1 MPLSMPAFD
10 LLPQLGDFVRL
21 RWATS
26 PQLPPLWRVEQ
37 DAIGWLG
44 RCGRTEVRLLDAV
57 EGSIRAHVWAFFRR
71 HAFVPEAGG
80 RVVSTSVDGCGIK
93 RMDFRPVVYSLSEL
107 SEAWE
112 IVDV

>member
-1 MPLSMPAFD
+1 MGLPLLAFD

-37 DAIGWLG
+37 DAKGWLG
-44 RCGRTEVRLLDAV
+44 RCGRTEVRLADAID
-57 EGSIRAHVWAFFRR
+57 GSIRAHVWAFFRR

-80 RVVSTSVDGCGIK
+80 RVVSVSADGCAVK
-93 RMDFRPVVYSLSEL
+93 RMDFPSVSYSLHEL